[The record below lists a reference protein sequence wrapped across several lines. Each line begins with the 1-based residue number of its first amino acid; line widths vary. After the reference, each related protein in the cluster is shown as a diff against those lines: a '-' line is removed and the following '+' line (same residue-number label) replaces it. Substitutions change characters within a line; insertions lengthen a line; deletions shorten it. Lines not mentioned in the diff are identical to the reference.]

1 MRPLL
6 NAGESAT
13 NKPWRVMI
21 VDDHEIFRQGL
32 RNILIDID
40 GFDVVAEASRCSDVL
55 KHATKVPIDLVL
67 MDSSWPDAD
76 GIQAIQLLRDLI
88 PSPQVVL
95 LSSIIE
101 DDALLEAISAGASG
115 YLTKDLPA
123 KDVINALQGLHRG
136 ELALQPSVATNIIH
150 LLVER
155 CTNLEKALAMHRQT
169 NTKSTISLPSS
180 KISAKTKSS
189 STFFS
194 PSALDRL
201 TSREYKVY
209 QLLCQGLSNK
219 EIAARFS
226 ISHYTVGKHVQQI
239 LRKLGAANRT
249 QAVSYATFE
258 GHPSFIDGL

>member
-6 NAGESAT
+6 NVGKSAT
-13 NKPWRVMI
+13 NKPCRVII

-55 KHATKVPIDLVL
+55 KHATSVPIDLVL
-67 MDSSWPDAD
+67 MDSSLPDAD
-76 GIQAIQLLRDLI
+76 GIEAIQLLRDLI

-95 LSSIIE
+95 LSSIID
-101 DDALLEAISAGASG
+101 DDALLEAILAGASG
-115 YLTKDLPA
+115 YLTKDLPK
-123 KDVINALQGLHRG
+123 KDLINALQNLQRG
-136 ELALQPSVATNIIH
+136 ELALLPSVAAKVIR
-150 LLVER
+150 LLVKR
-155 CTNLEKALAMHRQT
+155 CNNLEKAQVIDRQS
-169 NTKSTISLPSS
+169 TKSTISLPSS

-226 ISHYTVGKHVQQI
+226 ISHYTVGKHVRQI

-249 QAVSYATFE
+249 QAVSYASFE
-258 GHPSFIDGL
+258 GQSHFIDGL